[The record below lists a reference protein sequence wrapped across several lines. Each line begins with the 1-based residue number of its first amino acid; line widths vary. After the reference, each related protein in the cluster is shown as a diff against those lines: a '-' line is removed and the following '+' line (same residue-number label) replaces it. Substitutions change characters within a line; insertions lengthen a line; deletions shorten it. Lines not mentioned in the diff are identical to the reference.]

1 MRTITG
7 LRVDLYSKF
16 PEKFTGVSLKQGDPT
31 TLIISVYENSAAY
44 DLTGCDFLLNAEL
57 SDGSA
62 HIQTA
67 GMTALVNVLTVV
79 LDDEIYD
86 GSSGLLQLELIITK
100 TAIPIS
106 TFIMSMDL
114 EPKLIA
120 TGTVATAAADA
131 LITVITE
138 SLRAPYIQD
147 GNWWYFNTTT
157 KAFADSGIP
166 ASAVA
171 EPYVTSQ
178 KNVAGGIAGLD
189 ADKKIGVAQLPLIP
203 RLSFINA
210 GIKDDVRVTPFDSI
224 YQAFNVQTKS
234 PGYLYAL
241 AKNYSTDTQ
250 LKVYKSI
257 DGGISWTVM
266 GTIAYNAAGGERLEA
281 IFVIPYNEN
290 ILILKSSGETQRW
303 VLTFDKTLTLLGTL
317 DIGNRKWHSNMH
329 NIDSR
334 NQHVVMGEYSNAT
347 VPGNAKLW
355 YSGDS
360 GVTWM
365 DRTVAIA
372 GTTIRHIH
380 CVQADPY
387 VGATLWL
394 ATGDTDALCQI
405 WKTPDY
411 GYSWTKMAEG
421 SQEFRTLGF
430 VFTPNYIYWAMDN
443 ESAII
448 ETKIFKA
455 PKTDLSARQ
464 VVGRA
469 DNNMPIYGITRTF
482 YPPGFL
488 MFPNHEP
495 TSTYDY
501 VLRIQ
506 FFDFATERLS
516 TAAEIPKFS
525 RLATEYYGFNA
536 SSRYQCRTTGVIA
549 VEAADINNLD
559 EYTMTGGE
567 NTGKILCRLSM

>member
-1 MRTITG
+1 MPIEKR
-7 LRVDLYSKF
+7 SKS
-16 PEKFTGVSLKQGDPT
+16 GS
-31 TLIISVYENSAAY
+31 ENS
-44 DLTGCDFLLNAEL
+44 
-57 SDGSA
+57 
-62 HIQTA
+62 
-67 GMTALVNVLTVV
+67 
-79 LDDEIYD
+79 
-86 GSSGLLQLELIITK
+86 
-100 TAIPIS
+100 
-106 TFIMSMDL
+106 
-114 EPKLIA
+114 
-120 TGTVATAAADA
+120 
-131 LITVITE
+131 
-138 SLRAPYIQD
+138 
-147 GNWWYFNTTT
+147 
-157 KAFADSGIP
+157 
-166 ASAVA
+166 
-171 EPYVTSQ
+171 
-178 KNVAGGIAGLD
+178 
-189 ADKKIGVAQLPLIP
+189 P
-203 RLSFINA
+203 RLSFINT
-210 GIKDDVRVTPFDSI
+210 GIKDDTAITPFDSI

-257 DGGISWTVM
+257 DGGISWDVM

-290 ILILKSSGETQRW
+290 ILILKSSSDTQRY
-303 VLTFDKTLTLLGTL
+303 VLTFDKNLTLLGTL

-329 NIDSR
+329 NLDSR
-334 NQHVVMGEYSNAT
+334 NQHVVMGEYTNAA

-360 GVTWM
+360 GVTWT

-372 GTTIRHIH
+372 GSTIRHIH

-394 ATGDTDALCQI
+394 ATGDQDALCQI

-411 GYSWTKMAEG
+411 GYSWTKMGEG
-421 SQEFRTLGF
+421 TQEFRTLGF

-455 PKTDLSARQ
+455 PKTDLSSRQ

-501 VLRIQ
+501 ALRIQ

-516 TAAEIPKFS
+516 TAAEIPRFS
-525 RLATEYYGFNA
+525 RLATAYYGFNA
-536 SSRYQCRTTGVIA
+536 SCRYQCRTTGVIA

-567 NTGKILCRLSM
+567 NTGKIICRLSM